1 MGVAPPARYKMEL
14 PPTLYGEDL
23 VNGNTELMTQSMD
36 PSVLTA
42 GLDNGLSLA
51 EDRDPESLSL
61 SSVSLMSQSADCSM
75 LRDNNVSTRPGPG
88 GVSSGP
94 QGEWA
99 CHQSPARP
107 RTLFSSNRGSTDS
120 GIRYR
125 EK

>member
-1 MGVAPPARYKMEL
+1 MEL

-42 GLDNGLSLA
+42 GLDNGHH
-51 EDRDPESLSL
+51 EDRDTESLSL
-61 SSVSLMSQSADCSM
+61 SSLMSQSADCSM
-75 LRDNNVSTRPGPG
+75 LSNVVSRPGG
-88 GVSSGP
+88 GP

-99 CHQSPARP
+99 GHQSPARP

-120 GIRYR
+120 GIRCIYDV
-125 EK
+125 KAPCFSLML